1 MTISLSTRGPFL
13 RCTLLYSILEAN
25 MIRELKPLLSSRAL
39 TLTVASVGDGRI
51 RVNVFPTKI
60 GSDENPALREPLS
73 VEGSAEELDAELPGV
88 LVEYVAT
95 HLTIRQSL
103 EKTKAEM
110 QAAEKAA
117 KEEVNAKKNK
127 LDPKKSISPA
137 TKVEEKKPEEAPK
150 AEPARARSLFDTA
163 PVEDPGRASN
173 SGNQLV
179 EISHKEF
186 EEEMMAEIN
195 EAKEDEGGEVA

>member
-1 MTISLSTRGPFL
+1 
-13 RCTLLYSILEAN
+13 
-25 MIRELKPLLSSRAL
+25 MICELKPLLSSRAL
-39 TLTVASVGDGRI
+39 TFTIASVGDDRI

-60 GSDENPALREPLS
+60 GNDENRALSEPLS

-110 QAAEKAA
+110 QTAEKAA
-117 KEEVNAKKNK
+117 KEEGNAKKNK
-127 LDPKKSISPA
+127 LNPKKPTSPA
-137 TKVEEKKPEEAPK
+137 TNMEDKKPEEAPK
-150 AEPARARSLFDTA
+150 AESPKARSLFDTP
-163 PVEDPGRASN
+163 PVEEPVRASN

-179 EISHKEF
+179 EISQKEF
-186 EEEMMAEIN
+186 EQEILAEIN
-195 EAKEDEGGEVA
+195 EAKEDESGEAA

>member
-1 MTISLSTRGPFL
+1 
-13 RCTLLYSILEAN
+13 
-25 MIRELKPLLSSRAL
+25 MIRELKPLLSSRAF
-39 TLTVASVGDGRI
+39 TLTVASVGDDRI

-60 GSDENPALREPLS
+60 GNDENRALSEPLS
-73 VEGSAEELDAELPGV
+73 VEGSAEELDAELPRV

-117 KEEVNAKKNK
+117 KEEANAKSNK
-127 LDPKKSISPA
+127 LNAKKSISPA

-150 AEPARARSLFDTA
+150 ADPPKARSLFDTP
-163 PVEDPGRASN
+163 PVEEPVRASN

-179 EISHKEF
+179 EISQKEF
-186 EEEMMAEIN
+186 EEEILAEIN
-195 EAKEDEGGEVA
+195 DAKEDESREAA

>member
-1 MTISLSTRGPFL
+1 
-13 RCTLLYSILEAN
+13 

-39 TLTVASVGDGRI
+39 TFTVASVGNDRI
-51 RVNVFPTKI
+51 RVNVFPIKI
-60 GSDENPALREPLS
+60 GNDENRALREPLS
-73 VEGSAEELDAELPGV
+73 VEGSAEELDAELPKV

-103 EKTKAEM
+103 EKTKEEM

-117 KEEVNAKKNK
+117 KEEANANKNK
-127 LDPKKSISPA
+127 LSPKKSTPPA

-150 AEPARARSLFDTA
+150 AESPKARSLFDTPA
-163 PVEDPGRASN
+163 VKEPVRVSN

-179 EISHKEF
+179 EISQKEF
-186 EEEMMAEIN
+186 EDEILAEIN
-195 EAKEDEGGEVA
+195 NAKEDESGEDA